1 MLQSSSSEKKLVK
14 PLKNCFFGP
23 NLHRKGVIMGYAQDG
38 KKFFLAEITKA
49 DHQLSESFYF
59 IKISYVLTELW
70 IFIYLEWCFL
80 SKKCYFQWKQLCWLT
95 DWWIVFLLHLLQFVC
110 PSKYSAKKTA
120 KFLFLNLFL
129 HFLHLFVLKHL
140 RIFVTVV
147 IQSDIT
153 TF

>member
-23 NLHRKGVIMGYAQDG
+23 NLHRKWVIMGYAQDG

-70 IFIYLEWCFL
+70 TFFYLEWCFL
-80 SKKCYFQWKQLCWLT
+80 SKKVSF
-95 DWWIVFLLHLLQFVC
+95 
-110 PSKYSAKKTA
+110 PAKTA
-120 KFLFLNLFL
+120 VKLICLPLLVAFVVALSLLFVTFPLKYFLFFPFDFL
-129 HFLHLFVLKHL
+129 CLLEEPISNEK
-140 RIFVTVV
+140 
-147 IQSDIT
+147 
-153 TF
+153 

>member
-1 MLQSSSSEKKLVK
+1 MLQSRSFEKKLVK

-70 IFIYLEWCFL
+70 IFFYLEWCFL
-80 SKKCYFQWKQLCWLT
+80 PQKCHFQQKQLCSTAEQCGECDRCMDHPTKAKINFTYLT
-95 DWWIVFLLHLLQFVC
+95 EKAWSYSWKT
-110 PSKYSAKKTA
+110 SKAVRKY
-120 KFLFLNLFL
+120 
-129 HFLHLFVLKHL
+129 
-140 RIFVTVV
+140 
-147 IQSDIT
+147 
-153 TF
+153 